1 MRAIK
6 SVQKS
11 LATEFYGA
19 CSSERNK
26 VASCKRFDVITIN
39 VVNVPLHQ
47 LLINVSSILFS
58 NRKNLK
64 FPGVGTFNVYKTSLR
79 W

>member
-19 CSSERNK
+19 CSSARNK
-26 VASCKRFDVITIN
+26 VARCKRFDVIEPERLLVFLRLWSPN
-39 VVNVPLHQ
+39 VNNFLNFMHGGGP
-47 LLINVSSILFS
+47 
-58 NRKNLK
+58 
-64 FPGVGTFNVYKTSLR
+64 
-79 W
+79 

>member
-19 CSSERNK
+19 CSSEGNK
-26 VASCKRFDVITIN
+26 VACCKRFDVIKTERLLAFL
-39 VVNVPLHQ
+39 PLWSTNEKKITGV
-47 LLINVSSILFS
+47 LCMGSSIS
-58 NRKNLK
+58 D
-64 FPGVGTFNVYKTSLR
+64 TIYS
-79 W
+79 

>member
-19 CSSERNK
+19 CSSEQNK
-26 VASCKRFDVITIN
+26 IACKKRFDVIKPKRFL
-39 VVNVPLHQ
+39 VFPPLVSTNEKKSFECYAWG
-47 LLINVSSILFS
+47 LLFLIFQN
-58 NRKNLK
+58 
-64 FPGVGTFNVYKTSLR
+64 FPI
-79 W
+79 

>member
-19 CSSERNK
+19 CSSERYN
-26 VASCKRFDVITIN
+26 VACKKRFDVTKPERLLDFP
-39 VVNVPLHQ
+39 PLWSTNEKKS
-47 LLINVSSILFS
+47 LE
-58 NRKNLK
+58 
-64 FPGVGTFNVYKTSLR
+64 FNG
-79 W
+79 WGH